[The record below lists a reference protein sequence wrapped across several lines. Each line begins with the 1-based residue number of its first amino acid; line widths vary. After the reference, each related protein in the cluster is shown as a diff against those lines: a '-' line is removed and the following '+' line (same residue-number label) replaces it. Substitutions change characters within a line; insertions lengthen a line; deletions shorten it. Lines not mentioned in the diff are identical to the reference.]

1 MGLTA
6 RRLFLRHLMM
16 SPLFAADGPEPSPQT
31 CLDVFDFMPV
41 AEKKLTKWHWAYLM
55 TGSDGDLTLKR
66 NSEAFNEIQLR
77 ARRFIDISK
86 IDSTVEVFGER
97 WPSPLFVCPVGS
109 QQAFHPQGELATA
122 RAAKAR
128 GHRMILSNMTS
139 YHVRDVAK
147 AYERPPWYQLYVS
160 DDWNVTTHLVKQA
173 DSAGCPVLVL
183 TMDSATGSNRETMRR
198 GGTKAD
204 AVCQSCHVN
213 SYEGYM
219 REHPMYDGLSDYTK
233 VRAGLNGFL
242 TWEMIARIRE
252 MTKMKMVAKGIV
264 TSEDAEACVAHGID
278 GIIVSNHGGRQEES
292 LRGTIESLPE
302 VVAAVKGRMPVML
315 DSGVRRG
322 TDILKALALGATAV
336 GIGRPYI
343 WGLGAFG
350 QPGVERVLEL
360 LQAEMVTTMKLIGV
374 TKAREIGP
382 SSVVVRR

>member
-16 SPLFAADGPEPSPQT
+16 SPLFAADGPETKPES
-31 CLDVFDFMPV
+31 CLDVFDFMPL
-41 AEKKLTKWHWAYLM
+41 AQKKLTKWHWAYLM

-66 NSEAFNEIQLR
+66 NSEAFQEIQLR

-86 IDSTVEVFGER
+86 IDTSVDVFGER
-97 WPSPLFVCPVGS
+97 WTSPLFVCPVGS
-109 QQAFHPQGELATA
+109 QQAFHAEGELATA

-128 GHRMILSNMTS
+128 GHQMILSNMTS
-139 YHVRDVAK
+139 HHVRDVAK

-160 DDWNVTTHLVKQA
+160 NDWNVTTHLVKQA

-183 TMDSATGSNRETMRR
+183 TMDSATGSNRETMWR
-198 GGTKAD
+198 GGTKVE

-213 SYEGYM
+213 SPQGYM
-219 REHPMYDGLSDYTK
+219 KEHPMYDGLADYSK
-233 VRAGLNGFL
+233 VRALNGFI

-252 MTKMKMVAKGIV
+252 MTKMKMVAKGVV
-264 TSEDAEACVAHGID
+264 THEDAEACVAHGID

-292 LRGTIESLPE
+292 LRATIDCLPE

-322 TDILKALALGATAV
+322 TDVLKALALGATAV

-343 WGLGAFG
+343 WGLSAFG
-350 QPGVERVLEL
+350 QAGVERVLSL
-360 LQAEMVTTMKLIGV
+360 LQEEMITTMKLIGV

-382 SSVVVRR
+382 GAVVVKR

>member
-16 SPLFAADGPEPSPQT
+16 SPLFAADSPEAKPDT
-31 CLDVFDFMPV
+31 CLDVFDFMPL
-41 AEKKLTKWHWAYLM
+41 AQKKLTKWHWAYLM

-77 ARRFIDISK
+77 ARRFVDISK
-86 IDSTVEVFGER
+86 IDTAIEVFGER
-97 WPSPLFVCPVGS
+97 WTSPLFVCPVGS
-109 QQAFHPQGELATA
+109 QQAFHPEGELATA

-128 GHRMILSNMTS
+128 GHQMILSNMTS
-139 YHVRDVAK
+139 HHVRDVAK
-147 AYERPPWYQLYVS
+147 AYGRPPWYQLYAS
-160 DDWNVTTHLVKQA
+160 DDFAVTTHLVKQA

-183 TMDSATGSNRETMRR
+183 TMDSATASNRETMRR

-213 SYEGYM
+213 SPAGYM
-219 REHPMYDGLSDYTK
+219 KEHPMYDGLADYSK
-233 VRAGLNGFL
+233 AVGLTGFI

-252 MTKMKMVAKGIV
+252 MTKMKLIAKGIV
-264 TSEDAEACVAHGID
+264 THEDAEACVAHGID

-322 TDILKALALGATAV
+322 TDMIKALALGATAV

-350 QPGVERVLEL
+350 QPGVDRVLSL
-360 LQAEMVTTMKLIGV
+360 LQDEMVTTMKLIGA

-382 SSVVVRR
+382 TSLVMKR